1 MLRSVSVSKTG
12 STCMSKCLWIMV
24 GFVLPLAALGQCSRD
39 PSPRKKVALVLE
51 GGSAFGLAHVGVL
64 EWLDENHI
72 PVDCIAGTS
81 MGAMLGGMYAMGY
94 SPAEIHK
101 TVATTDWDA
110 VLYDRIDYQDLAFS
124 RKQDART
131 YPNTLAFG
139 FREGFRLPESFNA
152 GHRVGLILDD
162 ITQPYWKLQ
171 SFDDLPIPFRCVATD
186 LAAVPNRADRLL
198 NNPHVFRDGSL
209 SFALRS
215 TMALPGFFSPVHD
228 RENKTVY
235 IDGGVLENLP
245 VEVARKMGAD
255 IVIAVHLR
263 TRPFDPTKPISFI
276 DVLGNTILVIT
287 STNEVKSLFT
297 LTESDVEI
305 NVDVSRFVSA
315 DYDKYKE
322 LMQQGR
328 KAIEQD
334 SVGKKILALRL
345 DDAAWDELA
354 QRRLARK
361 PPAFSQ
367 DKVQDV
373 AVDTEDSGM
382 AEAISQGLSKYKGRP
397 FDAAQAR
404 RLQTDLNRLVGTGRF
419 ARLGYRMVERDSQK
433 VLEISAT
440 RRDYSF
446 AVIKPV
452 IAIDGSDYQNP
463 LFVLG
468 ARLTAFDVGGPGSEW
483 RSQLLLGSRYGLSSE
498 YDWPIRPFSR
508 FFFAPQATADSSP
521 LNIYRD
527 QDLLARNQ
535 LRKLSGALDLGFD
548 ISRNAQI
555 RVGYEGGGL
564 KLSHI
569 LGNAALLP
577 FSSGHFGTT
586 SFKFAF
592 DRLRFGL
599 RKLEAPVVPRDGAEF
614 DASFQWHDSWLG
626 ASDHFATAESD
637 AAAFKS
643 VNAAGSLYVKGSGG
657 STLGFTN
664 NGLPSFSLGGPLRLA
679 AYGSNEFLTNQYFYG
694 SAGYVHK
701 VYKLPSLLGGNIYL
715 TAAYEIGKPYGIPGA
730 PSLPMDGVAGVL
742 LDYAFGPLFLGGAG
756 GESGHRK
763 FFFYLGRWF

>member
-1 MLRSVSVSKTG
+1 
-12 STCMSKCLWIMV
+12 MSKCAWIMV
-24 GFVLPLAALGQCSRD
+24 AFCLPLAALGQCNRD

-64 EWLDENHI
+64 EWLHENHI

-81 MGAMLGGMYAMGY
+81 MGALLGGMYAMGY
-94 SPAEIHK
+94 NPGEIHK
-101 TVATTDWDA
+101 TVATADWDA
-110 VLYDRIDYQDLAFS
+110 VLYDRIDYQDLAFL
-124 RKQDART
+124 RKEDART

-139 FREGFRLPESFNA
+139 FRDGFRLPESFNA
-152 GHRVGLILDD
+152 GHRVGLILDG
-162 ITQPYWKLQ
+162 ITQPYWQLQ

-186 LAAVPNRADRLL
+186 LAATPDRAERAFSIE
-198 NNPHVFRDGSL
+198 HVFRDEPL
-209 SFALRS
+209 SDALRA

-228 RENKTVY
+228 HDNKVVY
-235 IDGGVLENLP
+235 IDGGVLDNLP

-255 IVIAVHLR
+255 IVIAVHLH
-263 TRPFDPTKPISFI
+263 THPFDPTKPISFI

-305 NVDVSRFVSA
+305 NVDVSRFASG
-315 DYDKYKE
+315 DYDKYQE
-322 LMQQGR
+322 LIQQGR
-328 KAIEQD
+328 QTIEQD
-334 SVGKKILALRL
+334 GIAKKILALRL
-345 DDAAWDELA
+345 DDAAWDELL

-361 PPAFSQ
+361 PAAYSQ

-373 AVDTEDSGM
+373 AVDTEDPGM
-382 AEAISQGLSKYKGRP
+382 AEAIRQGLSRYKGRP
-397 FDAAQAR
+397 FDAAQSR

-419 ARLGYRMVERDSQK
+419 ARLGYRMVERDNQRI
-433 VLEISAT
+433 LEVSAT
-440 RRDYSF
+440 KRDYSF

-463 LFVLG
+463 LFILG
-468 ARLTAFDVGGPGSEW
+468 ARLTAFDVGEPGSEW

-498 YDWPIRPFSR
+498 YDWPIRPLSR
-508 FFFAPQATADSSP
+508 LFIAPQATADSSA
-521 LNIYRD
+521 LNLYSGG
-527 QDLLARNQ
+527 DLLARNQ

-548 ISRNAQI
+548 IGRNAQV
-555 RVGYEGGGL
+555 RVGYEGGAL

-569 LGNAALLP
+569 LGNASLLP

-586 SFKFAF
+586 SFKFAL
-592 DRLRFGL
+592 DHLRFSL
-599 RKLEAPVVPRDGAEF
+599 RKLEAPVAPRDGAEF
-614 DASFQWHDSWLG
+614 DATFQWHDSWLG
-626 ASDHFATAESD
+626 ASDHFATAESH

-643 VNAAGSLYVKGSGG
+643 VNAAGSLYVKVSGG
-657 STLGFTN
+657 STLGFIN

-715 TAAYEIGKPYGIPGA
+715 TAAYEVGKPYGIPGA
-730 PSLPMDGVAGVL
+730 PALPMDGVGGVL
-742 LDYAFGPLFLGGAG
+742 LDYAFGPLFLGGAS
-756 GESGHRK
+756 GEGGHRK